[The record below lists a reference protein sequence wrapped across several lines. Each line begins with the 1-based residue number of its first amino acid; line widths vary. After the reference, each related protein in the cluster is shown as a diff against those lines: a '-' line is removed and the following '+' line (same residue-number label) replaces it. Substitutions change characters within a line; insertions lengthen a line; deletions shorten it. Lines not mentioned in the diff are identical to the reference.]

1 MKENT
6 QEKSLVQVNE
16 NSVFYKIKNFF
27 KRLFNRNKTVKN
39 VVNSIENT
47 ENIGQST
54 EKKNQFIESIKK
66 VEDEETKLLKIQ
78 KQYRTGNLKAEE
90 LSKEQIMSLGN
101 LYDTQI
107 ANLRKSNQIRKQKLL
122 NYRKR
127 RQPEN

>member
-27 KRLFNRNKTVKN
+27 KRIFNRNKTVKN

-127 RQPEN
+127 MQTEN

>member
-127 RQPEN
+127 MQTEN